1 MARPLKLGLDYF
13 PLDTKLEDDV
23 ELLEAEFKLEGFAIL
38 IKLWQKIY
46 ANGYYINWE
55 KDNELLFSRR
65 INAEIN
71 LVNSVINGCFQRN
84 LFHKGLHEKY
94 KILTSKGIQD
104 RYLTAASQS
113 KRKHIQ
119 ITKEY
124 CLVDEDMQELIH
136 EFIELTPEETKKT
149 PEESTQR
156 KEKKRKENNIM
167 LINEFFER
175 IWKLLPKKKGK
186 GKVSDKQKKYLF
198 NEVGEDSL
206 VKAIKLFNKD
216 MKSKDKQFI
225 PYGSTFLNSGY
236 VDYLEEAKRKEEN
249 LVKPTGKIKYITDED
264 IQEEIDQKH
273 KEKIR
278 KAEEVK
284 KKITYYDG

>member
-113 KRKHIQ
+113 KRKHIPM
-119 ITKEY
+119 TREY
-124 CLVDEDMQELIH
+124 CLVDKKTKELIT
-136 EFIELTPEETKKT
+136 EFIELTPEKSPKTPEKSPQRKGKERKGKESKRKNTMSSTYRPIIDYLNEKCGTNYRPSTKKT
-149 PEESTQR
+149 KSLIDARTNEGFEIEDFKTVIDKKSNEWIGTKYEKYLRPQTLFGTNFESYLNQKVT
-156 KEKKRKENNIM
+156 
-167 LINEFFER
+167 
-175 IWKLLPKKKGK
+175 KKGK
-186 GKVSDKQKKYLF
+186 NSNAFL
-198 NEVGEDSL
+198 
-206 VKAIKLFNKD
+206 D
-216 MKSKDKQFI
+216 MLD
-225 PYGSTFLNSGY
+225 
-236 VDYLEEAKRKEEN
+236 
-249 LVKPTGKIKYITDED
+249 DEGD
-264 IQEEIDQKH
+264 FDE
-273 KEKIR
+273 
-278 KAEEVK
+278 
-284 KKITYYDG
+284 